1 MFLLLLKSSYFLYK
15 VEVKIISS
23 IDIQGLNANNLVK
36 KNILRVNRNKL
47 RVGRKYK
54 ILLKGIFEISLLFLS
69 DKFDCIIAVSLYLIK
84 FSSPFYDYLNW
95 WVLDNRR
102 SISPMFM

>member
-1 MFLLLLKSSYFLYK
+1 MFNLKSCYYFMFLLLLKSSYFLYK

-54 ILLKGIFEISLLFLS
+54 IKES
-69 DKFDCIIAVSLYLIK
+69 
-84 FSSPFYDYLNW
+84 
-95 WVLDNRR
+95 R
-102 SISPMFM
+102 